1 MKTKTSD
8 SLATTESLPNTLI
21 GSCSAG
27 TTTRSDIV
35 VRLQV
40 VTLSWMLIECGVALI
55 AAWKAHSPAL
65 LAFGSDSL
73 VELLSAGVVLMQFTS
88 WVKIKTEHA
97 ARAAGILLF
106 VLAGIIAMTSVAAL
120 LGKVQP
126 NASVAG
132 IVLTAAALFI
142 MPALS
147 SAKRRN
153 AKITGNRALA
163 ADAVQS
169 STCAYLAAVTLFG
182 LAVNAAFHLHWV
194 DPAGALAAVPILCIE
209 GRRAL
214 REERCGCC

>member
-1 MKTKTSD
+1 MKTKISD
-8 SLATTESLPNTLI
+8 SPATTESLPNTLI

-27 TTTRSDIV
+27 ITGRSRIV
-35 VRLQV
+35 VRLQTI
-40 VTLSWMLIECGVALI
+40 TLAWMFIECSVALT
-55 AAWKAHSPAL
+55 AAWRASSPAL
-65 LAFGSDSL
+65 LAFGSDSF

-88 WVKIKTEHA
+88 WVRIKSEHA

-106 VLAGIIAMTSVAAL
+106 VLAGIIAMTSAAAL
-120 LGKVQP
+120 LWKIQP
-126 NASVAG
+126 NTSVAG

-153 AKITGNRALA
+153 ARITGDRALA

-169 STCAYLAAVTLFG
+169 STCAYLAAITLFG
-182 LAVNAAFHLHWV
+182 LAMNAVFRIHWV

-214 REERCGCC
+214 REEHCGCC